1 MLKAI
6 VHFTYPKPMKTKE
19 SNPEVPENQ
28 RSEPKRYKH
37 RASRSKTQSP
47 MASQNKHVLDEHS
60 ARVASQNSGHVLVYF
75 NQLFLLQ
82 IETNFGSFILLPA
95 PI

>member
-47 MASQNKHVLDEHS
+47 MASQNKHVLALQVKIAVTCLFQS
-60 ARVASQNSGHVLVYF
+60 VIFASN
-75 NQLFLLQ
+75 
-82 IETNFGSFILLPA
+82 
-95 PI
+95 